1 MKRLLI
7 LLTTIAA
14 LAVMLT
20 LALGAGASSDKRF
33 LLSWRGSFTG
43 PNSGAGTF
51 AVGGALS
58 DSGSFNATFT
68 ATPGKDTCA
77 VIVGDET
84 FTSTNGAFSA
94 DFSGLSCPASPTDPR
109 APFDGHFTIT
119 GGSGAYTG
127 LWGKGTIT
135 SLADFSDGTFT
146 GVHDGTAHIAPQ
158 P

>member
-1 MKRLLI
+1 MKRLLT
-7 LLTTIAA
+7 LATAA
-14 LAVMLT
+14 LTVIVLT

-58 DSGSFNATFT
+58 DSGTFNATFT
-68 ATPGKDTCA
+68 ATPGKDNCA
-77 VIVGDET
+77 VVVGDET
-84 FTSTNGAFSA
+84 FTSASGAFSTH
-94 DFSGLSCPASPTDPR
+94 FSGLSCPASPNDPR

-119 GGSGAYTG
+119 AGSGAYTG
-127 LWGKGTIT
+127 LSGKGTIT
-135 SLADFSDGTFT
+135 SLGDFSDGTFT

>member
-1 MKRLLI
+1 MKRLLT
-7 LLTTIAA
+7 LATAA
-14 LAVMLT
+14 LTVIVLT

-58 DSGSFNATFT
+58 DSGTFNATFT
-68 ATPGKDTCA
+68 ATPGNDTCA
-77 VIVGDET
+77 DVTGDET
-84 FTSTNGAFSA
+84 FTSTSGAFSTHFA
-94 DFSGLSCPASPTDPR
+94 GLSCPASPSDPR
-109 APFDGHFTIT
+109 APFDGRFTIT

-127 LWGKGTIT
+127 LSGKGTIT

-146 GVHDGTAHIAPQ
+146 GVHDGTAHFASSP
-158 P
+158 

>member
-1 MKRLLI
+1 MKRSL
-7 LLTTIAA
+7 TIAVT
-14 LAVMLT
+14 LAGLVVMVLT

-43 PNSGAGTF
+43 PTSGAGTF

-58 DSGSFNATFT
+58 DSGTFNATFT
-68 ATPGKDTCA
+68 ATPGKDNCA
-77 VIVGDET
+77 DVVGDET
-84 FTSTNGAFSA
+84 FTSTNGTFSA
-94 DFSGLSCPASPTDPR
+94 HFSGLSCPASANDPR

-127 LWGKGTIT
+127 LSGKGTIT

-146 GVHDGTAHIAPQ
+146 GVHDGTAHIAH
-158 P
+158 

>member
-7 LLTTIAA
+7 LLITIAA

-33 LLSWRGSFTG
+33 LLSWRGSFMG
-43 PNSGAGTF
+43 PSSGTGTF

-58 DSGSFNATFT
+58 DSGTFNATFT
-68 ATPGKDTCA
+68 ATPGKDNCA
-77 VIVGDET
+77 VVVGNET

-94 DFSGLSCPASPTDPR
+94 NFSGLSCPASPTDPR

-127 LWGKGTIT
+127 LSGKGTIT

-146 GVHDGTAHIAPQ
+146 GVHDGTAHLASSP
-158 P
+158 